1 MDFITQIMDYI
12 QANVAIAPYLIFG
25 LLFLA
30 GFNLPVSEDAML
42 FISAILAA
50 KNPEHATALFIGV
63 FAGAYI
69 SDLICYGFMGRYL
82 GNKIFKIK
90 FFANMAPP
98 ERIEKVSNFYHKY
111 GIWTLIIGR
120 FIPFGVRNALFLT
133 AGLGK
138 MNALKFAIS
147 DFIACTISCVTFF
160 SLYYFYGETVISYVK
175 QANTIIFALAIAI
188 GAGLFIHKKR
198 SEKRA

>member
-1 MDFITQIMDYI
+1 MEFFTQIMDYI
-12 QANVAIAPYLIFG
+12 QANVAMAPFIIFG

-30 GFNLPVSEDAML
+30 GFNIPVSEDAML

-50 KNPEHATALFIGV
+50 KNPEYATSLFIGV

-69 SDLICYGFMGRYL
+69 SDLICYGLMGRYF

-98 ERIEKVSNFYHKY
+98 ERIEKVTQFYAKY
-111 GIWTLIIGR
+111 GIWTLIFGR

-138 MNALKFAIS
+138 MNAIKFAIS
-147 DFIACTISCVTFF
+147 DLIACTISCVSFF
-160 SLYYFYGETVISYVK
+160 YLYYTYGETVISYVK
-175 QANTIIFALAIAI
+175 QANTILFALALAI
-188 GAGLFIHKKR
+188 VSGILIHKKR
-198 SEKRA
+198 SQNKA

>member
-1 MDFITQIMDYI
+1 M
-12 QANVAIAPYLIFG
+12 NVAMAPYMIFG

-30 GFNLPVSEDAML
+30 GFNIPVSEDVML
-42 FISAILAA
+42 FVSAILAA
-50 KNPEHATALFIGV
+50 KNPEYTIALFSAV

-69 SDLICYGFMGRYL
+69 SDLICYAFMGRFL

-90 FFANMAPP
+90 FFASMASP
-98 ERIEKVSNFYHKY
+98 EKIQKVTNFYEKY
-111 GIWTLIIGR
+111 GILTLLVGR

-147 DFIACTISCVTFF
+147 DLIACTISCVSFF
-160 SLYYFYGETVISYVK
+160 SLYYYFGETVIEYVK
-175 QANTIIFALAIAI
+175 KGNII
-188 GAGLFIHKKR
+188 LFSVACVIVVVLFLKKR
-198 SEKRA
+198 RAKVLKS

>member
-1 MDFITQIMDYI
+1 MEQVIEYI
-12 QANVAIAPYLIFG
+12 QLNVAIAPYLIFG

-30 GFNLPVSEDAML
+30 GFNIPVSEDLML

-50 KNPEHATALFIGV
+50 KNPEHATSLFIAV

-82 GNKIFKIK
+82 GSKIFKIK
-90 FFANMAPP
+90 VFASMASP
-98 ERIEKVSNFYHKY
+98 EKIDKVTSFYEKY
-111 GIWTLIIGR
+111 GILTLLVGR

-138 MNALKFAIS
+138 MNAWKFAIS
-147 DFIACTISCVTFF
+147 DFIACTVSCVSFF
-160 SLYYFYGETVISYVK
+160 SLYYYYGKTVIEYVK
-175 QANTIIFALAIAI
+175 KGNIVLFSIAI
-188 GAGLFIHKKR
+188 IVTLIFFLKNKK
-198 SEKRA
+198 SKTLES